1 MPSNRS
7 VLRYLAPIVI
17 RSHTPILMHLK
28 IRIQVLVHSLEVHL
42 LLLLHQR
49 NRHIL
54 LAAPLSLIDMLILQL
69 LDPLHRLLL
78 SHLRWLGAACQR
90 RQIIYGNFLDVV
102 AADWLG
108 TVQVTQ
114 NQLLLLV
121 RRVVDLL

>member
-1 MPSNRS
+1 MPSNGS

-42 LLLLHQR
+42 LLLHQR

-78 SHLRWLGAACQR
+78 SHLWWLRAACQR
-90 RQIIYGNFLDVV
+90 CQIIYGNFLDVV